1 MDSLPTARENEK
13 REKTFERVVEGRS
26 DVAAAVRLFARIA
39 SYGSQRHEKRI
50 SKEKLLIKSLK
61 VGAMWLEGKAVSQPL
76 F

>member
-1 MDSLPTARENEK
+1 MTQPQSKLSGREILVS
-13 REKTFERVVEGRS
+13 VVEGRS

>member
-1 MDSLPTARENEK
+1 MPQPQSKLSGREI
-13 REKTFERVVEGRS
+13 FVSVVEGRS
-26 DVAAAVRLFARIA
+26 DVAAAVRLFARVA

>member
-1 MDSLPTARENEK
+1 MTQPQSKLSGREILVS
-13 REKTFERVVEGRS
+13 VVEGRN